1 MQYFFVKVTC
11 WFAEFEHLIILFKA
25 DTFQKF
31 IREEFNACWNNV
43 CSYRLQ
49 LSILNSQCHQTQ
61 HLLQLPQ
68 LEKWKNEFIYVFITS
83 FSSVPDSSMFFVQ
96 YKETLRHLINKA
108 FLRYNMWCYYFQT
121 FHKEI
126 LHDGESRI
134 LFPAAISL
142 QTPTLVMPLTLSTS
156 PFSCPAIPKT
166 YNFLPK

>member
-1 MQYFFVKVTC
+1 M
-11 WFAEFEHLIILFKA
+11 
-25 DTFQKF
+25 
-31 IREEFNACWNNV
+31 
-43 CSYRLQ
+43 Q
-49 LSILNSQCHQTQ
+49 LSLAVIYTQ
-61 HLLQLPQ
+61 LIVSSDIAPASTATVG
-68 LEKWKNEFIYVFITS
+68 KMKNGKMK
-83 FSSVPDSSMFFVQ
+83 SSMFS
-96 YKETLRHLINKA
+96 LRLFLQCQILPCFLSSTKRHLSHLINKT